1 MNDLNAAFA
10 WVNKLATIQKPLE
23 GSTREA
29 RTWEEKL
36 SNPIEGET
44 VSDLEASA

>member
-10 WVNKLATIQKPLE
+10 WVSKLSTIQKPL
-23 GSTREA
+23 GEA
-29 RTWEEKL
+29 RSWEEKL

-44 VSDLEASA
+44 KSDTEASA